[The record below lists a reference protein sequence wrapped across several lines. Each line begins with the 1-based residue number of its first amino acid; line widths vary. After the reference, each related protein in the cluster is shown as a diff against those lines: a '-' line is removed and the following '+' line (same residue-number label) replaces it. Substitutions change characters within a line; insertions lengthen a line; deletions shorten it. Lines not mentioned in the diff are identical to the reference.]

1 MERVAPRVMEEPQ
14 IGAGLP
20 IHEVSRLLQVPA
32 PTIRSWERR
41 YGVPSTGRTT
51 GGHRRFLPAEITSLR
66 LMRDEIARGR
76 RAAEAAV
83 VVRASGHGDASYQPL
98 IDDFL
103 AAAHR
108 LDSTSLTAVLERA
121 REEVGLDAAI
131 GEVALPAMRH
141 IGVWWQS
148 GRCDVAHEHLA
159 TETVRAWLHRLLYLG
174 PKPWQPEV
182 VLLSCGPRDLHT
194 IGLEAMS
201 VLLAHR
207 GLPCRVLGALTP
219 VTSLATA
226 MEVTGAAAVVL
237 TSHLSVGRRSAVE
250 ALRAV
255 EPSGAAL
262 FYAGNAFTA
271 RQARHGVPGTYLG
284 EDVASAADH
293 VTTSLTSRRVPGP
306 PPAKTADVRPE
317 VGLPAGGQG

>member
-1 MERVAPRVMEEPQ
+1 MAEPAERQVMAEPE
-14 IGAGLP
+14 IGADLP
-20 IHEVSRLLQVPA
+20 IHEVSQLLQVPA

-83 VVRASGHGDASYQPL
+83 VVRASGHGDAAYQLL
-98 IDDFL
+98 IDNFL
-103 AAAHR
+103 SAAHR
-108 LDSTSLTAVLERA
+108 LDSTSLTAGLELA
-121 REEVGLDAAI
+121 RQEVGLDAAI
-131 GEVALPAMRH
+131 GEVVLPAMRQ
-141 IGVWWQS
+141 IGVWWQT

-159 TETVRAWLHRLLYLG
+159 TETVRAWLNRLLYLEA
-174 PKPWQPEV
+174 KPSQPEL

-194 IGLEAMS
+194 IGLEAMG

-207 GLPCRVLGALTP
+207 GWPCRVLGARTP
-219 VTSLATA
+219 ATSLAKA
-226 MEVTGAAAVVL
+226 VDVTGASAVVL

-250 ALRAV
+250 ALRTV
-255 EPSGAAL
+255 EPLGAAI

-271 RQARHGVPGTYLG
+271 RQARNGVPGTYLG
-284 EDVASAADH
+284 EDVASAADQ
-293 VTTSLTSRRVPGP
+293 VTTSLTSRRATE
-306 PPAKTADVRPE
+306 PA
-317 VGLPAGGQG
+317 